1 MNDFECIMVEKEGG
15 ERMIYTVTFNPSLDY
30 IVSMKDFELGKTN
43 RTTGEQMLAGG
54 KGINVST
61 VLKNLGIN
69 NVALGFVAGFTGREI
84 ERMVKESGIIC
95 NFITLEEGCSRIN
108 IKMKDFDGTEVNGM
122 GPIIHEKAVEQLM
135 NQLRTLRQGDVLV
148 LAGSIPSCMSDS
160 IYHDIMSEL
169 KDKGIH
175 FVVDATKD
183 LLMNVLEFHPFL
195 IKPNNHELGEI
206 FGVELTTRESV
217 VPYARKLQEMGAR
230 NVLVSMAGQGAVL
243 LDEEQN
249 VYMLPAPKGTLVNAV
264 GAGDSMVAG
273 FIAGWIEKQDSYHA
287 FKMGISAGS
296 ASAFSEVLA
305 TKEEVQR
312 VFETIEN

>member
-1 MNDFECIMVEKEGG
+1 
-15 ERMIYTVTFNPSLDY
+15 MIYTVTFNPSLDY
-30 IVSMKDFELGKTN
+30 IVSIKDFELGKTN
-43 RTTGEQMLAGG
+43 RTTEEQMLAGG

-61 VLKNLGIN
+61 VLKNLGVN

-84 ERMVKESGIIC
+84 ERMAKESGIIC

-108 IKMKDFDGTEVNGM
+108 VKMKDFDGTEVNGM
-122 GPIIHEKAVEQLM
+122 GPVIHERAVEELM
-135 NQLRTLRQGDVLV
+135 NQLRRLTQGDTLV

-160 IYHDIMSEL
+160 IYRDIMSEL
-169 KDKGIH
+169 KGKGIN

-183 LLMNVLEFHPFL
+183 LLLNVLEFHPFL

-206 FGVELTTRESV
+206 FGAELTTRESV
-217 VPYARKLQEMGAR
+217 VPYAKKLQEMGAR
-230 NVLVSMAGQGAVL
+230 NVLVSMAGEGAVL

-273 FIAGWIEKQDSYHA
+273 FIAGWAEKQDSYHA

-296 ASAFSEVLA
+296 ASAFSEILA
-305 TKEEVQR
+305 TREDVQR
-312 VFETIEN
+312 VFETIED